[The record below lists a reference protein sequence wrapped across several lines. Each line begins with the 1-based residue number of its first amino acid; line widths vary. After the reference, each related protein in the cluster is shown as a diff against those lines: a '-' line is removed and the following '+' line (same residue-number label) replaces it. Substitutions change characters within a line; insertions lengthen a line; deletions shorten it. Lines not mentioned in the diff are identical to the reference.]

1 MDQVA
6 QVRAKTDIV
15 TLINEF
21 VPLKKTGQNFK
32 ANCPFHGEKTPSF
45 VVSPQRQIWHCFG
58 CHKGG
63 DAFTFLMQYENL
75 EFPEALRML
84 AQRAG
89 IALVQ
94 TAFQTGVSSKKEI
107 IYTVNRQAM
116 EFYHYV
122 LTSHPAGKK
131 ALAYVREE
139 RKISDKVL
147 KTFMVGFAPSGG
159 NVLVRY
165 LLTKKKHKADDLL
178 EAGIAIRKSSGI
190 SDFFVNRLMFPL
202 FDHRGNVEGFSG
214 RLLDNQPSLPKYV
227 NTRETLV
234 YHKGNV
240 FFGLN
245 IAKDEIK
252 AEKRAIVMEGEF
264 DVMSSFQE
272 GIGNA
277 VAVKG
282 SALTEQQTNL
292 IARFCEKVGLCFD
305 ADNAGQDAIIRS
317 IPHLEKKGLTITV
330 IVPPNG
336 KDPDEVLHTDPALF
350 KQAVKHDIPVYDYLL
365 EKIVGHIDATTAEGK
380 KRATNVVLPF
390 LHAIENEVVKE
401 HYLKKL
407 AQLLDTSY
415 ESVVRQEARLAVH
428 GGEESML
435 KMAKDKRPRRE
446 VLEEYVLGLILQSKT
461 PKLSFVNFV
470 AKHDVPLFSIPS
482 YEKLVSYLSL
492 YFEKNN
498 EFDFNS
504 FLKNVPPELFSSFD
518 RCFLLPLPIFTDDV
532 VYQKEIEKVVKDLRV
547 ISLREEIKRIGEQ
560 IQKQEKEGLSQEAL
574 EELQSRFSELAK
586 MLKDASNTR
595 EV

>member
-6 QVRAKTDIV
+6 QVREKTDIV

-89 IALVQ
+89 IQLVQ
-94 TAFQTGVSSKKEI
+94 TVFQTGVSSKKEI

-122 LTSHPAGKK
+122 LTMHPAGKK
-131 ALAYVREE
+131 ALSYVREE
-139 RKISDKVL
+139 RKISEKVL
-147 KTFMVGFAPSGG
+147 KTFMVGFAPSGS
-159 NVLVRY
+159 NVLTKY

-178 EAGIAIRKSSGI
+178 EAGIAIRKNSGLF
-190 SDFFVNRLMFPL
+190 DFFSNRLMFPL

-214 RLLDNQPSLPKYV
+214 RLLDNSKTSPKYV
-227 NTRETLV
+227 NTRETLA
-234 YHKGNV
+234 YHKGSV

-252 AEKRAIVMEGEF
+252 TEKRAIVMEGEF
-264 DVMSSFQE
+264 DVMSSFQA

-277 VAVKG
+277 IAVKG
-282 SALTEQQTNL
+282 SALTEAQVNL

-305 ADNAGQDAIIRS
+305 TDAAGQDAIIRS
-317 IPHLEKKGLTITV
+317 IPNLEKKGLTITV

-336 KDPDEVLHTDPALF
+336 KDPDEVIHSDVASF
-350 KQAVKHDIPVYDYLL
+350 KQAVKHDMPVYDYLL
-365 EKIVGHIDATTAEGK
+365 EKIVGHIDVTSADEK
-380 KRATNVVLPF
+380 KRATDDILPL
-390 LHAIENEVVKE
+390 LHGIENEVVKE

-407 AQLLDTSY
+407 AQMLDTSY
-415 ESVVRQEARLAVH
+415 ESIIKQESRLASH

-435 KMAKDKRPRRE
+435 KKVKDKRPRRE
-446 VLEEYVLGLILQSKT
+446 VLEEYLLGLLFQSKAL
-461 PKLSFVNFV
+461 KSSFFDSITTR
-470 AKHDVPLFSIPS
+470 DVSFFSIPA
-482 YEKLVSYLSL
+482 YEKLIQAAAL
-492 YFEKNN
+492 YFKKYNT
-498 EFDFNS
+498 FDTNI
-504 FLKNVPPELFSSFD
+504 FLKDVPPELFPAFD
-518 RCFLLPLPIFTDDV
+518 RCFLLPLPVFANDV
-532 VYQKEIEKVVKDLRV
+532 AYEKEIEIAIKDLRIV
-547 ISLREEIKRIGEQ
+547 SLRDEIKHVSEQ
-560 IQKQEKEGLSQEAL
+560 LQKKTIVAL
-574 EELQSRFSELAK
+574 TEEELNKLQSRFSELAVL
-586 MLKDASNTR
+586 LKDVQA
-595 EV
+595 

>member
-58 CHKGG
+58 CSRGG
-63 DAFTFLMQYENL
+63 DCFSFLMQYENL

-89 IALVQ
+89 IQLVQ

-122 LTSHPAGKK
+122 LTMHPAGKK

-165 LLTKKKHKADDLL
+165 LLTKKKHKVDDLI
-178 EAGIAIRKSSGI
+178 EAGIAVRKSSGM
-190 SDFFVNRLMFPL
+190 SDFFANRLMFPL

-214 RLLDNQPSLPKYV
+214 RLLDNQPSSPKYV

-305 ADNAGQDAIIRS
+305 TDMAGQDAIIRS

-407 AQLLDTSY
+407 AHMLDTSY

-435 KMAKDKRPRRE
+435 KMVKDKRPRRE

-461 PKLSFVNFV
+461 PRLSFVNFV

-498 EFDFNS
+498 EFDLNS
-504 FLKNVPPELFSSFD
+504 FLKDVPPELFSSFD
-518 RCFLLPLPIFTDDV
+518 RCFLLPLPVFADDV

-547 ISLREEIKRIGEQ
+547 ISLREEIKHVGEQ
-560 IQKQEKEGLSQEAL
+560 IQKKEKEDLSQEAL
-574 EELQSRFSELAK
+574 EKLQSRFSELAK
-586 MLKDASNTR
+586 MLKDASNMR
-595 EV
+595 NV